1 MSFSR
6 LVSHISTHFA
16 HNYVFMR
23 DKKIIELRPELSNVT
38 LPTIEDNNPILS
50 IEAFQNQTLRPI
62 LKLQHDL
69 LIAIFSH
76 NIVVRKNAFYNLP
89 EKSRSEYVSHTLKN
103 DLKFKNRL
111 IGVIIG
117 HFTLEEY
124 SFFENNEAEI
134 TRRITDLLIQRLIS
148 AFISHP

>member
-1 MSFSR
+1 
-6 LVSHISTHFA
+6 
-16 HNYVFMR
+16 MR
-23 DKKIIELRPELSNVT
+23 DKKIIELRPELPNVT
-38 LPTIEDNNPILS
+38 LPIIEDSNSILS
-50 IEAFQNQTLRPI
+50 IEVFQNQTLRPI

-69 LIAIFSH
+69 LIAIFKH
-76 NIVVRKNAFYNLP
+76 QIMVRKNAFYNLP
-89 EKSRSEYVSHTLKN
+89 EKSRSEYISHTLKN

-124 SFFENNEAEI
+124 SFFENNEAEL

-148 AFISHP
+148 TFAPHH